1 MAVSPS
7 DLLLSSGGHIDPD
20 VFDAL
25 DNVEAQVSTWLDAAP
40 DGLSDEATRAFAYWR
55 AFSWKASREA
65 HTGSVQVNGVGSVN
79 KTDSQRAVWEHY
91 RDEWRHRYEELR
103 AEEEGEPDPSPPVR
117 SQSVSSNVSWV

>member
-1 MAVSPS
+1 MAVSPP
-7 DLLLSSGGHIDPD
+7 DLLLSSGGHIDPA

-25 DNVEAQVSTWLDAAP
+25 DNLKAQLSSWLDAAP
-40 DGLSDEATRAFAYWR
+40 DGLSDEAKEAYAYWR

-91 RDEWRHRYEELR
+91 RDEWKSRYERLTDDTSEK
-103 AEEEGEPDPSPPVR
+103 EEFAPVLSR
-117 SQSVSSNVSWV
+117 R